1 MVGGAGVKAKTF
13 MRSAKRS
20 LMGYPFFPVINAPFR
35 AVDTWRR
42 YIGPQ
47 VKNWLFW
54 VFTSNADSNFT
65 YELTDRCKVNL
76 AASLASLL
84 RKDYADISGYF
95 HEIETDAEF
104 ASHIRRLW
112 FDHPERN
119 RTDEAPLVGRR
130 MVWYAIARATK
141 PRIIVET
148 GVDQGMGA
156 VVLCAALARNALEG
170 KPGQYFGTDINRE
183 AGYFLQSSYAS
194 YGQVLYGDSL
204 GSLNTMAETIDLFIN
219 DSDHSESYELAEYEL
234 IKTKISPSAI
244 LLGDNSH
251 VTSKLAEFSMREG
264 RRFVFLSEEPA
275 NHWYRGAGVGIS
287 LPKAPA

>member
-1 MVGGAGVKAKTF
+1 MSAKRVL
-13 MRSAKRS
+13 RSAKQALLR
-20 LMGYPFFPVINAPFR
+20 YPVFPVINAPFR
-35 AVDTWRR
+35 AFDTWRR
-42 YIGPQ
+42 YIGPLIS
-47 VKNWLFW
+47 NWLVW
-54 VFTSNADSNFT
+54 LFTSRSDSNFT

-84 RKDYADISGYF
+84 QRDYAEIAGYF

-104 ASHIRRLW
+104 AAHIRRLW
-112 FDHPERN
+112 QEHPEKY

-130 MVWYAIARATK
+130 MVWYAIARSTR
-141 PRIIVET
+141 PGIVVET

-156 VVLCAALARNALEG
+156 VVLCAALARNAGEG
-170 KPGQYFGTDINRE
+170 HPGRYYGTDINPN
-183 AGYFLQSSYAS
+183 AGYFLKSPYADH
-194 YGQVLYGDSL
+194 GRILFGDSL
-204 GSLNTMAETIDLFIN
+204 RSLGAMTETFDLFIN
-219 DSDHSESYELAEYEL
+219 DSDHSEDYELAEYEL
-234 IKTKISPSAI
+234 IKTKISPTAI

-287 LPKAPA
+287 LPK